1 MAFSSGKFHGYDI
14 DRSVV
19 LFSMMND
26 LTEIPC
32 AISTTAM
39 DDMEGAK
46 RTPAAAREEQFMRL
60 RGDIEAK
67 AGLKFSNSELEG
79 KPAGIILR
87 SIDFRK

>member
-1 MAFSSGKFHGYDI
+1 MAFSSGKFQGYDM

-26 LTEIPC
+26 LTEVPC

-39 DDMEGAK
+39 DDLDGAK
-46 RTPAAAREEQFMRL
+46 RTPASLREEQFMRL
-60 RGDIEAK
+60 RASIEEK

-79 KPAGIILR
+79 RPAGIILR

>member
-1 MAFSSGKFHGYDI
+1 MAFSSGKFQGYDI

-26 LTEIPC
+26 LTEVPC

-39 DDMEGAK
+39 DDLDGAK
-46 RTPAAAREEQFMRL
+46 RTPASLREEQFMRL
-60 RGDIEAK
+60 RASIEEK
-67 AGLKFSNSELEG
+67 AGMKFSNAELEG
-79 KPAGIILR
+79 RPAGIILR